1 MTLQEIINSKIQ
13 ILPTDCR
20 IKKAQKTYQREK
32 MLIAVMQQYNAG
44 VEDIRVEFGIYK
56 LNIKRNQVYG

>member
-1 MTLQEIINSKIQ
+1 MTLQEIINNKIQ

-32 MLIAVMQQYNAG
+32 MLIMVMEQYNAG
-44 VEDIRVEFGIYK
+44 AEDIKVEFGVYK
-56 LNIKRNQVYG
+56 LNIKREQVC